1 MYYLFFILLLFTI
14 KFTKSCIIE
23 EDIYKEIKIT
33 KLSNLI
39 SEHWKYDYLDII
51 INEKN
56 KEIANNIQENIE
68 IIFQNSSSPLI
79 INNLLQLQILDEIYS
94 QTQDILQEIWN
105 DDNVNY
111 INTKLIDNYFQSLIE
126 NKCISNKSVS
136 LNCLKK
142 NMNIFI
148 KELNIFIKDNFI
160 KTNSNIENIILD
172 KVLPIIKNKLNI
184 IINQLNKHFSLNM
197 TFKLSSINLL
207 NNNYKINVSF
217 LNHNDFS
224 DIIILS
230 TK

>member
-1 MYYLFFILLLFTI
+1 MYYLFFILLLFII
-14 KFTKSCIIE
+14 KFTKSYIIE

-51 INEKN
+51 IDNKN
-56 KEIANNIQENIE
+56 KEIANSIQENIE
-68 IIFQNSSSPLI
+68 IIFRNSSSPLI
-79 INNLLQLQILDEIYS
+79 IKKLLKLQILDEIYS

-105 DDNVNY
+105 DDDVNY
-111 INTKLIDNYFQSLIE
+111 INANLIDNYFQNLIE

-142 NMNIFI
+142 NMDIFI
-148 KELNIFIKDNFI
+148 KELNIFIKGNLI
-160 KTNSNIENIILD
+160 KTNSTIENIILD
-172 KVLPIIKNKLNI
+172 KVLPIIKNQLNI

-197 TFKLSSINLL
+197 TFRLSSINLL
-207 NNNYKINVSF
+207 DNNYKLNVSF
-217 LNHNDFS
+217 LNNNDFS
-224 DIIILS
+224 DIIVLS